1 MPSGRVP
8 LRLTSPSPAAV
19 KSGAT
24 VAGNDWTAAAGAYN
38 GILGSDSAL
47 IPYHVPQV
55 SIAAAGSQAFSYTI
69 WPRYQATH
77 RLWIVSAQI
86 ASGIGTFTFTDPS
99 GGVTSA
105 TISSIG
111 SGRAFFFYE
120 TISSRSSA
128 ERQVSAAISVAAG
141 SSTVIV
147 YGIGCWEIPRADLV
161 VGASNPRTADAGV
174 VVESLAPG
182 FNIDDSTTGTSLGAI
197 PRGLDSLRY
206 HARRTGLFAAAPFA
220 SSTSSTFA
228 NVLQAPPAVL
238 GRKLYA
244 ESTQGIMQ
252 IGAVVRSSDSSTTGE
267 VKVSMTSGA
276 SIVIPIPAG
285 AVSGVVMRDQ
295 IAIDC
300 EDLSTSDGRRASR
313 DDLVTIQLRRSSG
326 AGTVYLD
333 CINGGEAD
341 PTTLT
346 LATIAAGSATAGQR
360 IRGRGPLAR
369 LFPRRRNA

>member
-8 LRLTSPSPAAV
+8 LRLMSPSPAAV
-19 KSGAT
+19 KNGAT

-38 GILGSDSAL
+38 GILGGDSAL
-47 IPYHVPQV
+47 IPYHVPHV
-55 SIAAAGSQAFSYTI
+55 SIAASGTQAFSYTI

-77 RLWIVSAQI
+77 RLWVVSAQV
-86 ASGIGTFTFTDPS
+86 ASGLGSFTFTDPS
-99 GGVTSA
+99 GG
-105 TISSIG
+105 SSTVSVSSTG
-111 SGRAFFFYE
+111 SGRAFLFYE

-128 ERQVSAAISVAAG
+128 ERQASAAISVAAG

-147 YGIGCWEIPRADLV
+147 YGIGCWEIPRSDLA
-161 VGASNPRTADAGV
+161 VGSTNPRTADAGEV
-174 VVESLAPG
+174 IETLAPG
-182 FNIDDSTTGTSLGAI
+182 FNIDDSTTGTSLGSI

-228 NVLQAPPAVL
+228 NVLQAPPEVL
-238 GRKLYA
+238 ARKLYA

-252 IGAVVRSSDSSTTGE
+252 IGAVVRSSDSSTSGE
-267 VKVSMTSGA
+267 VKVSMASGA
-276 SIVIPIPAG
+276 SIIIPIPAG
-285 AVSGVVMRDQ
+285 AVSGAVMRDQ

-300 EDLSTSDGRRASR
+300 EDLSTSDGRRSSR
-313 DDLVTIQLRRSSG
+313 SDLVTIQLRRSSG

-346 LATIAAGSATAGQR
+346 LATLAGGSVTAGQR

-369 LFPRRRNA
+369 LFPRRRST